1 MAPEGLAR
9 SMKTWASAGRRESCL
24 RRMICDLGHPICVR
38 DLPPNSSCNILK
50 NRTKIHG
57 RMIICQAR
65 LRMPISAA
73 RHWVE
78 KAAINQRKINGP
90 AGRIRTS
97 TMFPPPDFESGASTN
112 SATGAWG
119 EDNSGGVCAVNAEMP
134 LSEGRQRDAESLCA
148 QVAPQALALRERVSV
163 ALNQSGALS
172 PGLSWRPPAPYPP
185 RMREG
190 VGTALVP
197 HAPY

>member
-1 MAPEGLAR
+1 
-9 SMKTWASAGRRESCL
+9 
-24 RRMICDLGHPICVR
+24 
-38 DLPPNSSCNILK
+38 
-50 NRTKIHG
+50 
-57 RMIICQAR
+57 
-65 LRMPISAA
+65 
-73 RHWVE
+73 
-78 KAAINQRKINGP
+78 
-90 AGRIRTS
+90 
-97 TMFPPPDFESGASTN
+97 MFPPPDFESGASTN

-148 QVAPQALALRERVSV
+148 QLAPQALALLERVSV

-190 VGTALVP
+190 EGELVP
-197 HAPY
+197 HGAALKGTLNHAWHAGIEAIASGGVGGGPGGRRRRRHHTGGVLFSIRDGAAAVPALP

>member
-73 RHWVE
+73 RHLVE
-78 KAAINQRKINGP
+78 KAAINQRKINGAP
-90 AGRIRTS
+90 GRTRTS

-119 EDNSGGVCAVNAEMP
+119 EDNSGGGC
-134 LSEGRQRDAESLCA
+134 SEHHQNTPSRQGHTHYTARCCHA
-148 QVAPQALALRERVSV
+148 QTTYS
-163 ALNQSGALS
+163 N
-172 PGLSWRPPAPYPP
+172 
-185 RMREG
+185 
-190 VGTALVP
+190 
-197 HAPY
+197 